1 MAINSELV
9 KDDGQEM
16 LETLRRLK
24 SMSEGEITL
33 ENEDNPSP
41 EQITAFTNVLDAVYN
56 VGRSPLDRVPENT
69 RSAWE
74 HFYQMA
80 AELDN
85 DFDDIV
91 ERASQDGLLDKQSD
105 FIKSINQI

>member
-41 EQITAFTNVLDAVYN
+41 EQITAFTNVLDEV
-56 VGRSPLDRVPENT
+56 
-69 RSAWE
+69 
-74 HFYQMA
+74 
-80 AELDN
+80 
-85 DFDDIV
+85 
-91 ERASQDGLLDKQSD
+91 
-105 FIKSINQI
+105 